1 MMHLKAKM
9 YLGKGNTNMKKQVG
23 KIMLC
28 LLTIIMVFLSFT
40 LSTKATDY
48 DLSQYISQVAL
59 EYEKDGSYIAYDQSA
74 LADQTK
80 LRFNITAALPKS
92 SLVVNNSIRLTMPDH
107 LALEDTVAPVNA
119 VYSYAG
125 ENHDYSRDGPIGS
138 YTVKDHQITVTINNP
153 QDDTLKVYLQINTT
167 LNQLTF
173 TNNEVTLAFS
183 APSTTITIKKAT
195 ETTEAQTNETQTTP
209 KTVKRAPLKANPNT
223 GAPEEI
229 PEEIKDNIDDKVKNG
244 LSGSYK
250 LVDTTNVTYH
260 ISNDSNY
267 CPININN
274 DVTIDLNGNKLQL
287 YDKTFFYIKSGKRLT
302 IIDSKA
308 NNYKLTATDA
318 ERVGHVS
325 NLKTEYDSQ
334 VDRAIP
340 TALDYYVTEPN
351 VNDRTK
357 TADTT
362 KKYIVDFTN
371 AGRIFS
377 ETSDTGGTDSTFM
390 IEKGGTLDF
399 KSGVAYNNTGPH
411 VVATHGS
418 NGSGTGTLNL
428 SGGYL
433 IGNRKGNVIWN
444 NAGNV
449 LNISGGVITNGYAEN
464 GGGIY
469 NNDANNSAT
478 GGGTINMTGGI
489 ITGNEAYHDGSDSKA
504 NRFSGGGIYMKSGIL
519 NISGNAY
526 ITNNRK
532 SEGISANNHFSV
544 HGGGGV
550 AADNDSQVNMSDGYV
565 TGNYSNEAGGGLY
578 IGYYS
583 QDSLSQLTLTGGII
597 ASNIAQ
603 TGEGG
608 GIRIGGSGRGVIRAT
623 SKDNPIYI
631 TNNTTNTGSKEGT
644 NESGGDWGGGG
655 IFVQENGQL
664 NIRNAIIT
672 ENHADGFGGG
682 VSACPTGNTSINTD
696 QGAAIYGNTAS
707 GQHYSRGSGAGSE
720 KKNEDYAAHEFYI
733 EKGRKDYQDYFLA
746 HAANV
751 GSYTIT
757 NGMLGGGSENYQG
770 SFDGNES
777 KEESPEA
784 GGAKFIGLTARPSRD
799 HIDNALAKA
808 STYISG
814 NHSHNHGGG
823 IMTNGMLTLGESN
836 EIYPSFYVEAYK
848 AFKLK
853 SALNSPDTNLPM
865 DNNQFKFAIYK
876 HTGDSTTPPQWD
888 GSKFTAGSG
897 TNTLVTEMGN
907 ETASKDQLGRI
918 YAAIPSFLYDKA
930 GDYTFYL
937 VEKDAEDTS
946 ITYDH
951 TIYKIQ
957 FTVNAH
963 QETVNNVLTT
973 TYSITDVKVKHIVD
987 GKENDVSDYTLNS
1000 TNSNLTLF
1008 NNKKEAFTNTEQS
1021 YGLQLT
1027 KKDADNNHV
1036 LAGAEFKLYQ
1046 FDDNYEDTSIN
1057 SIDIREVAKPLTTNE
1072 EGKLTFSSLRGDSLY
1087 YLKETKAPD
1096 QYQSSGPWVIKVNK
1110 DGTATFYDADC
1121 TENENITTLTRNK
1134 FNTFVN
1140 KESEKVLDKTGYV
1153 FDKEITNTFMYKL
1166 PDTGGSGIEQFYQA
1180 AFVLITLGLL
1190 VILVHYIKRR
1200 VVE

>member
-1 MMHLKAKM
+1 
-9 YLGKGNTNMKKQVG
+9 MKKQVG
-23 KIMLC
+23 KIILC
-28 LLTIIMVFLSFT
+28 LLTITMVFVNFT

-92 SLVVNNSIRLTMPDH
+92 SLDVNNSIRLTMPDH
-107 LALEDTVAPVNA
+107 LALEDTVAPVSA
-119 VYSYAG
+119 IYSYAG
-125 ENHDYSRDGPIGS
+125 ESHDYSRDGPIGS

-153 QDDTLKVYLQINTT
+153 QDDTLNVYLQINTT

-223 GAPEEI
+223 GDPI
-229 PEEIKDNIDDKVKNG
+229 MISGNINSLVDSG
-244 LSGSYK
+244 LSGSYQ
-250 LVDTTNVTYH
+250 LVDTTTIWN
-260 ISNDSNY
+260 NDGNDH
-267 CPININN
+267 PININN

-287 YDKTFFYIKSGKRLT
+287 YDGFYFDIKSGKRLT
-302 IIDSKA
+302 IIDSQA
-308 NNYKLTATDA
+308 VNYKPTATDA
-318 ERVGHVS
+318 EGVGHVS
-325 NLKTEYDSQ
+325 EPTIEMDTQ
-334 VDRAIP
+334 VGRAIP
-340 TALDYYVTEPN
+340 KALDYYVTEPN
-351 VNDRTK
+351 VNGT
-357 TADTT
+357 TTNDTT
-362 KKYIVDFTN
+362 KKYTVDFTN

-377 ETSDTGGTDSTFM
+377 ETGEVGNQDSTFM

-399 KSGVAYNNTGPH
+399 KSGVAYNTGPH
-411 VVATHGS
+411 IVATKGD
-418 NGSGTGTLNL
+418 GTGTATLNL

-433 IGNRKGNVIWN
+433 IGNDNNIGNHNNNVIWN

-469 NNDANNSAT
+469 NNDANNSGT
-478 GGGTINMTGGI
+478 GGGTINMTGGY
-489 ITGNEAYHDGSDSKA
+489 ITGNEAYSDGSDSKA

-519 NISGNAY
+519 NISGDAY
-526 ITNNRK
+526 ITNNTK
-532 SEGISANNHFSV
+532 SSGNSTFDHFSV

-550 AADNDSQVNMSDGYV
+550 AADNDSQVNMSGGYV
-565 TGNYSNEAGGGLY
+565 TGNDSNEAGGGLY

-583 QDSLSQLTLTGGII
+583 QDGLSQLTLTGGII
-597 ASNIAQ
+597 ASNVAQ

-623 SKDNPIYI
+623 TKDNPIYI
-631 TNNTTNTGSKEGT
+631 TNNTTNTGTGSNEGT

-655 IFVQENGQL
+655 IFIQQNGML
-664 NIRNAIIT
+664 NIMNAIIST
-672 ENHADGFGGG
+672 NTADGFGAG

-696 QGAAIYGNTAS
+696 QGAAIYDNTAN
-707 GQHYSRGSGAGSE
+707 GEHYSRGSGAGSE
-720 KKNEDYAAHEFYI
+720 KKNEDYVAHEFY
-733 EKGRKDYQDYFLA
+733 KNNGRTDYQDYFLA
-746 HAANV
+746 HAAND

-757 NGMLGGGSENYQG
+757 NGMLGGGSEEYQG
-770 SFDGNES
+770 TFINNKSYEQHYN
-777 KEESPEA
+777 A
-784 GGAKFIGLTARPSRD
+784 GGVEAKFIGLSAHPSNED
-799 HIDNALAKA
+799 VEKALAIA

-836 EIYPSFYVEAYK
+836 EIYPSFHVEAYK

-853 SALNSPDTNLPM
+853 SALDNTATNLPM

-876 HTGDSTTPPQWD
+876 HTGDSTTLPQWD
-888 GSKFTAGSG
+888 GNEFTAGSG
-897 TNTLVTEMGN
+897 TNEFVAEMGN
-907 ETASKDQLGRI
+907 EDADKDQLGRI
-918 YAAIPSFLYDKA
+918 YASIPNFLYDNA

-937 VEKDAEDTS
+937 VEKDSDDTS

-957 FTVNAH
+957 FTVYASG
-963 QETVNNVLTT
+963 TKIVNNVETT
-973 TYSITDVKVKHIVD
+973 TYSIKDVKVNRIVD
-987 GKENDVSDYTLNS
+987 GTRTENINHPYDSENS
-1000 TNSNLTLF
+1000 KLTLLS
-1008 NNKKEAFTNTEQS
+1008 NSEAAFKNTEQS

-1027 KKDADNNHV
+1027 KKDAENGRV

-1046 FDDNYEDTSIN
+1046 FADNYVDTSIN
-1057 SIDIREVAKPLTTNE
+1057 SIDISEVATLTTDV
-1072 EGKLTFSSLRGDSLY
+1072 EGKLTFSSLRGGSLY
-1087 YLKETKAPD
+1087 YLKETKAPN
-1096 QYQSSGPWVIKVNK
+1096 QYQSSGPWVIEVNK
-1110 DGTATFYDADC
+1110 DGTAQFYDADC
-1121 TENENITTLTRNK
+1121 TENENTTTLTRNDSK
-1134 FNTFVN
+1134 LFVN
-1140 KESEKVLDKTGYV
+1140 KKSEIVLDKTGYV
-1153 FDKEITNTFMYKL
+1153 FNKEITNTSIKYEL
-1166 PDTGGSGIEQFYQA
+1166 PDTGGSGIEQYYQA
-1180 AFVLITLGLL
+1180 AFVFIALGLL
-1190 VILVHYIKRR
+1190 VILVRYIKRR
-1200 VVE
+1200 VG

>member
-1 MMHLKAKM
+1 
-9 YLGKGNTNMKKQVG
+9 MKKQVG
-23 KIMLC
+23 KIILC
-28 LLTIIMVFLSFT
+28 LLTITMVFVNFT

-92 SLVVNNSIRLTMPDH
+92 SLDVNNSIRLTMPDH
-107 LALEDTVAPVNA
+107 LALEDTVAPVSA
-119 VYSYAG
+119 IYSYAG
-125 ENHDYSRDGPIGS
+125 ESHDYSRDGPIGS

-153 QDDTLKVYLQINTT
+153 QDDTLNVYLQINTT

-209 KTVKRAPLKANPNT
+209 KTVKRAPLKVNPNT
-223 GAPEEI
+223 DAPNKI
-229 PEEIKDNIDDKVKNG
+229 SGNINNLVKSG
-244 LSGSYK
+244 LSGSYQ
-250 LVDTTNVTYH
+250 LVGKTTVDKN
-260 ISNDSNY
+260 IGNIGS
-267 CPININN
+267 PINIDN

-287 YDKTFFYIKSGKRLT
+287 YDQTYFYIKSGKHLT
-302 IIDSKA
+302 IIDSQA
-308 NNYKLTATDA
+308 DNYKPTATDA
-318 ERVGHVS
+318 EGVG
-325 NLKTEYDSQ
+325 NLSSLTTEKDSE
-334 VDRAIP
+334 DNRNIP
-340 TALDYYVTEPN
+340 SILDYYVTEPN
-351 VNDRTK
+351 VNGTTTK
-357 TADTT
+357 TTDTT
-362 KKYIVDFTN
+362 KKYTVDFTN

-377 ETSDTGGTDSTFM
+377 ETGTVGNQDSTFM

-399 KSGVAYNNTGPH
+399 KSGVAYNDTGSH
-411 VVATHGS
+411 VVATKGD
-418 NGSGTGTLNL
+418 GAGTATLNL

-433 IGNRKGNVIWN
+433 IGNRSSNVIWN

-469 NNDANNSAT
+469 NNAADNSAT

-489 ITGNEAYHDGSDSKA
+489 ITGNEAYHDGNDSTA

-519 NISGNAY
+519 NISGDAY
-526 ITNNRK
+526 ITNNTK
-532 SEGISANNHFSV
+532 SSGKSTFDHFSV

-550 AADNDSQVNMSDGYV
+550 AADNDSQVNMSGGYV

-583 QDSLSQLTLTGGII
+583 QDGLSQLTLTGGII
-597 ASNIAQ
+597 ASNVAQ

-623 SKDNPIYI
+623 TKDNPIYI
-631 TNNTTNTGSKEGT
+631 TNNTTNTGSNEGT

-655 IFVQENGQL
+655 IFIQQNGML
-664 NIRNAIIT
+664 NIMNAIIST
-672 ENHADGFGGG
+672 NTADGFGAG

-696 QGAAIYGNTAS
+696 QGAAIYDNTAN
-707 GQHYSRGSGAGSE
+707 GEHYSRGSGAGSE
-720 KKNEDYAAHEFYI
+720 KKNEDYVAHEFY
-733 EKGRKDYQDYFLA
+733 KNNQRTDYQDYFLA

-757 NGMLGGGSENYQG
+757 NGMLGGGSEEYQG
-770 SFDGNES
+770 TFDNNKSYEQHYN
-777 KEESPEA
+777 A
-784 GGAKFIGLTARPSRD
+784 GGVEAKFIGLSAHPSNED
-799 HIDNALAKA
+799 VEKALAIA

-836 EIYPSFYVEAYK
+836 EIYPSFHVEAYK

-853 SALNSPDTNLPM
+853 SALDNTATNLPM
-865 DNNQFKFAIYK
+865 ANDQFKFAIYK
-876 HTGDSTTPPQWD
+876 HTGDSTTLPQWD
-888 GSKFTAGSG
+888 GNEFTAGSG
-897 TNTLVTEMGN
+897 TNEFVAEMGN
-907 ETASKDQLGRI
+907 EDADKDQLGRI
-918 YAAIPSFLYDKA
+918 YASIPNFLYDNA

-937 VEKDAEDTS
+937 VEKDSDDTS
-946 ITYDH
+946 ITYNH

-957 FTVNAH
+957 FTVYASG
-963 QETVNNVLTT
+963 TKIVNNVETT
-973 TYSITDVKVKHIVD
+973 TYSIKDIKVNRIVD
-987 GKENDVSDYTLNS
+987 GTRTENINHQYDSENS
-1000 TNSNLTLF
+1000 KLTLLS
-1008 NNKKEAFTNTEQS
+1008 NSEAAFKNTEQS

-1027 KKDADNNHV
+1027 KKDAENGRV
-1036 LAGAEFKLYQ
+1036 LAGAEFRLYQ
-1046 FDDNYEDTSIN
+1046 FADNYVDKSIN
-1057 SIDIREVAKPLTTNE
+1057 SIDISEVATLTTDVD
-1072 EGKLTFSSLRGDSLY
+1072 GKLTFDSLRGGNLY

-1096 QYQSSGPWVIKVNK
+1096 QYKSSGPWVIEVNK
-1110 DGTATFYDADC
+1110 DGTAKFYDADC
-1121 TENENITTLTRNK
+1121 TENENTTTLTRNDSK
-1134 FNTFVN
+1134 LFVN
-1140 KESEKVLDKTGYV
+1140 KESEIVLDKTGYV
-1153 FDKEITNTFMYKL
+1153 FNKEITNTSIKYKL
-1166 PDTGGSGIEQFYQA
+1166 PDTGGSGIEQYYQA
-1180 AFVLITLGLL
+1180 AFVFIALGLL
-1190 VILVHYIKRR
+1190 VILVRYIKRR
-1200 VVE
+1200 VG

>member
-1 MMHLKAKM
+1 
-9 YLGKGNTNMKKQVG
+9 MKKQVG
-23 KIMLC
+23 KIILC
-28 LLTIIMVFLSFT
+28 LLTITMVFVNFT

-92 SLVVNNSIRLTMPDH
+92 SLDVNNSIRLTMPDH
-107 LALEDTVAPVNA
+107 LALEDTVAPVSA
-119 VYSYAG
+119 IYSYAG
-125 ENHDYSRDGPIGS
+125 ESHDYSRDGPIGS

-153 QDDTLKVYLQINTT
+153 QDDTLNVYLQINTT

-173 TNNEVTLAFS
+173 TNNNEVTLAFS

-223 GAPEEI
+223 DAPTKI
-229 PEEIKDNIDDKVKNG
+229 HDNINGLVDSG
-244 LSGSYK
+244 LSGFYQ
-250 LVDTTNVTYH
+250 LDGTTTIWKNGD
-260 ISNDSNY
+260 NRA
-267 CPININN
+267 ININN

-287 YDKTFFYIKSGKRLT
+287 YDGFYFDIKSGKRLT
-302 IIDSKA
+302 IIDSQA
-308 NNYKLTATDA
+308 ENYKPTATDA
-318 ERVGHVS
+318 EGVGHVS
-325 NLKTEYDSQ
+325 EPTIEMDTQ

-340 TALDYYVTEPN
+340 KALGYYVTEPK
-351 VNDRTK
+351 VNDTK
-357 TADTT
+357 TKTTDTT
-362 KKYIVDFTN
+362 KKYTVDFTN

-377 ETSDTGGTDSTFM
+377 ETSSTSGRDSTFM

-399 KSGVAYNNTGPH
+399 KSGVAYNKGPH
-411 VVATHGS
+411 VVATKGD
-418 NGSGTGTLNL
+418 GTGTATLNL

-433 IGNRKGNVIWN
+433 IGYRNGNVIGNGNVIWN

-449 LNISGGVITNGYAEN
+449 LNISGGVITYGYAEN

-469 NNDANNSAT
+469 NNGTNNSAT

-519 NISGNAY
+519 NISGDAY
-526 ITNNRK
+526 ITNNTK
-532 SEGISANNHFSV
+532 SSGNSTFNHYSV

-550 AADNDSQVNMSDGYV
+550 AADNNSQVNISGGYV
-565 TGNYSNEAGGGLY
+565 TGNKSNEAGGGLY

-583 QDSLSQLTLTGGII
+583 QDGLAKLTLTGGVI
-597 ASNIAQ
+597 ASNIAE

-655 IFVQENGQL
+655 IFIQQNGML
-664 NIRNAIIT
+664 NIMNAIIST
-672 ENHADGFGGG
+672 NTADGFGAG

-696 QGAAIYGNTAS
+696 QGAAIYDNTAN
-707 GQHYSRGSGAGSE
+707 GKHYSRGSGAGSE
-720 KKNEDYAAHEFYI
+720 KKNEDYVAHEFY
-733 EKGRKDYQDYFLA
+733 KNNQRTNYQDYFLA

-757 NGMLGGGSENYQG
+757 NGMLGGGSEEYQG
-770 SFDGNES
+770 TFDNNKSYEQHYN
-777 KEESPEA
+777 A
-784 GGAKFIGLTARPSRD
+784 GGVEAKFIGLSAHPSNED
-799 HIDNALAKA
+799 VEKALAIA

-836 EIYPSFYVEAYK
+836 EIYPSFHVEAYK

-853 SALNSPDTNLPM
+853 SALDNTATNLPM

-876 HTGDSTTPPQWD
+876 HTGDSTTLPQWD
-888 GSKFTAGSG
+888 GNEFTAGSG
-897 TNTLVTEMGN
+897 TNEFVAEMGN
-907 ETASKDQLGRI
+907 EDADKDQLGRI
-918 YAAIPSFLYDKA
+918 YASIPNFLYDNA

-937 VEKDAEDTS
+937 VEKDSDDTS

-957 FTVNAH
+957 FTVYASG
-963 QETVNNVLTT
+963 TKIVNNVETT
-973 TYSITDVKVKHIVD
+973 TYSIKDIKVNRIVD
-987 GKENDVSDYTLNS
+987 GTRTENINHQYDSENS
-1000 TNSNLTLF
+1000 KLTLLS
-1008 NNKKEAFTNTEQS
+1008 NSEAAFKNTEQS

-1027 KKDADNNHV
+1027 KKDAENGRV
-1036 LAGAEFKLYQ
+1036 LAGAEFRLYQ
-1046 FDDNYEDTSIN
+1046 FADNYVDKSIN
-1057 SIDIREVAKPLTTNE
+1057 SIDISEVTTLTTDV
-1072 EGKLTFSSLRGDSLY
+1072 EGKLTFSSLRGGSLY
-1087 YLKETKAPD
+1087 YLKETKAPN
-1096 QYQSSGPWVIKVNK
+1096 QYQSSGPWVIEVNK
-1110 DGTATFYDADC
+1110 DGTAQFYDADC
-1121 TENENITTLTRNK
+1121 TENENTTNLTRNDSK
-1134 FNTFVN
+1134 LFVN
-1140 KESEKVLDKTGYV
+1140 KESEIVLDKTGYV
-1153 FDKEITNTFMYKL
+1153 FNKEITNTSIKYKL
-1166 PDTGGSGIEQFYQA
+1166 PDTGGSGIEQYYQA
-1180 AFVLITLGLL
+1180 AFVLIALGLL
-1190 VILVHYIKRR
+1190 VILVRYIKRR
-1200 VVE
+1200 VV

>member
-1 MMHLKAKM
+1 
-9 YLGKGNTNMKKQVG
+9 MKKQVG
-23 KIMLC
+23 KIILC
-28 LLTIIMVFLSFT
+28 LLTITMVFVNFT

-92 SLVVNNSIRLTMPDH
+92 SLDVNNSIRLTMPDH
-107 LALEDTVAPVNA
+107 LALEDTVAPVSA
-119 VYSYAG
+119 IYSYAG
-125 ENHDYSRDGPIGS
+125 ESHDYSRDGPIGS

-153 QDDTLKVYLQINTT
+153 QDDTLNVYLQINTT

-209 KTVKRAPLKANPNT
+209 KTVKRAPLKANSNT
-223 GAPEEI
+223 DAPTKI
-229 PEEIKDNIDDKVKNG
+229 HDNINGLVDSG
-244 LSGSYK
+244 LSGFYQ
-250 LVDTTNVTYH
+250 LDGTTTIWN
-260 ISNDSNY
+260 NDGNDH
-267 CPININN
+267 PININN

-287 YDKTFFYIKSGKRLT
+287 YDGFYFDIKSGKRLT
-302 IIDSKA
+302 IIDSQAKE
-308 NNYKLTATDA
+308 YTPTVTDA
-318 ERVGHVS
+318 EGVGHVS
-325 NLKTEYDSQ
+325 KPTIEMDTQ

-340 TALDYYVTEPN
+340 KTLDYYVTEPK
-351 VNDRTK
+351 VNDTK
-357 TADTT
+357 TKTTDTT
-362 KKYIVDFTN
+362 KKYTVDFTN

-377 ETSDTGGTDSTFM
+377 ETTSFGGRDSTFM

-399 KSGVAYNNTGPH
+399 KSGVAYNTGPH
-411 VVATHGS
+411 VVATKGD
-418 NGSGTGTLNL
+418 GTGTATLNL

-433 IGNRKGNVIWN
+433 IGGYLIDKRNDNVIGNRNPNGNVIWN

-449 LNISGGVITNGYAEN
+449 LNISGGVITYGYAEN

-469 NNDANNSAT
+469 NDANNSAT

-489 ITGNEAYHDGSDSKA
+489 ITGNEAYNDGDDSTA
-504 NRFSGGGIYMKSGIL
+504 NRYSGGGIYMKSGTL
-519 NISGNAY
+519 KISGDAY

-532 SEGISANNHFSV
+532 SLGASSGTHFSL

-550 AADNDSQVNMSDGYV
+550 AADNDSQVNMSGGYV

-583 QDSLSQLTLTGGII
+583 QDGLAKLTLTGGVI
-597 ASNIAQ
+597 ASNIAE

-631 TNNTTNTGSKEGT
+631 TNNKTNTGGEQQ
-644 NESGGDWGGGG
+644 ESGDWGGGG
-655 IFVQENGQL
+655 IFVQQNGQL
-664 NIRNAIIT
+664 HIMNSIIT
-672 ENHADGFGGG
+672 ANTADGFGAG

-696 QGAAIYGNTAS
+696 QGAAIYNNTAN
-707 GQHYSRGSGAGSE
+707 GTYYSRGSGT
-720 KKNEDYAAHEFYI
+720 KTEDALAYEFYQQNTN
-733 EKGRKDYQDYFLA
+733 RKDYQDYFLA
-746 HAANV
+746 HADKSK
-751 GSYTIT
+751 SYSVT
-757 NGMLGGGSENYQG
+757 NAMLGGGSENYSGTFNNNASEEQEWISG
-770 SFDGNES
+770 SL
-777 KEESPEA
+777 KA
-784 GGAKFIGLTARPSRD
+784 YFIGLSAAPSD
-799 HIDNALAKA
+799 VDKEKALNAA

-853 SALNSPDTNLPM
+853 SALDNTDTNLPM

-876 HTGDSTTPPQWD
+876 HTGDSTTLPQWD
-888 GSKFTAGSG
+888 GNKFTAGSG
-897 TNTLVTEMGN
+897 TNELVAEYFN
-907 ETASKDQLGRI
+907 EAADKNHLGKI
-918 YAAIPSFLYDKA
+918 YGTIPNFLYDNA

-957 FTVNAH
+957 FTVYASG
-963 QETVNNVLTT
+963 TKLVNNVETT
-973 TYSITDVKVKHIVD
+973 KYSIKNVRVNRIVD
-987 GKENDVSDYTLNS
+987 GTRTEDINHQYDNENSK
-1000 TNSNLTLF
+1000 LTLLS
-1008 NNKKEAFTNTEQS
+1008 NSEAAFKNTEQS
-1021 YGLQLT
+1021 YGLQIT
-1027 KKDADNNHV
+1027 KKDAENDRV
-1036 LAGAEFKLYQ
+1036 LAGAKFKLYQ
-1046 FDDNYEDTSIN
+1046 FADNYVDTSIN
-1057 SIDIREVAKPLTTNE
+1057 SIDISKVE
-1072 EGKLTFSSLRGDSLY
+1072 EKQTDADGKLTFDSLRGGNLY

-1096 QYQSSGPWVIKVNK
+1096 QYKSSGPWVIKVNK
-1110 DGTATFYDADC
+1110 DGTAKFYDADC
-1121 TENENITTLTRNK
+1121 TENENTTTLTRNK
-1134 FNTFVN
+1134 SKTFVKEENGKELGKNGNVFNT
-1140 KESEKVLDKTGYV
+1140 
-1153 FDKEITNTFMYKL
+1153 EITNTSIKYKL
-1166 PDTGGSGIEQFYQA
+1166 PDTGGSGIDQYYQA
-1180 AFVLITLGLL
+1180 AFVFIALGLL
-1190 VILVHYIKRR
+1190 VILVRYIKRR
-1200 VVE
+1200 VV

>member
-1 MMHLKAKM
+1 
-9 YLGKGNTNMKKQVG
+9 MKKQVG
-23 KIMLC
+23 KIILC
-28 LLTIIMVFLSFT
+28 LLTITMVFVNFT

-48 DLSQYISQVAL
+48 DLSQYITQVAL

-74 LADQTK
+74 LVDQTK
-80 LRFNITAALPKS
+80 LRFNITATLPKS
-92 SLVVNNSIRLTMPDH
+92 SLDVNNSIRLTLPDH
-107 LALEDTVAPVNA
+107 LALEDTVAPVSTI
-119 VYSYAG
+119 YSYAG
-125 ENHDYSRDGPIGS
+125 ESHDYSRDGPIGF

-153 QDDTLKVYLQINTT
+153 QDDNLNVYLQINTT

-223 GAPEEI
+223 DAPNKI
-229 PEEIKDNIDDKVKNG
+229 SGDINNLVKSG
-244 LSGSYK
+244 LSGFYQLAGK
-250 LVDTTNVTYH
+250 TYVNGYIGEH
-260 ISNDSNY
+260 RNGSLA
-267 CPININN
+267 ININN

-287 YDKTFFYIKSGKRLT
+287 YNGTYFYIERGGHLT

-308 NNYKLTATDA
+308 NTYQPEQKATTDRKGNISTVDKNAQGDEDDRAVPIKLT
-318 ERVGHVS
+318 
-325 NLKTEYDSQ
+325 
-334 VDRAIP
+334 
-340 TALDYYVTEPN
+340 YYVTEPN
-351 VNDRTK
+351 VNGT
-357 TADTT
+357 TTTDTT
-362 KKYIVDFTN
+362 KKYEVDFSH

-377 ETSDTGGTDSTFM
+377 ETSNNGGADSTFM

-399 KSGVAYNNTGPH
+399 ESGVAYNTGPH
-411 VVATHGS
+411 VVATHGT

-433 IGNRKGNVIWN
+433 IGNRNGNVIWN

-449 LNISGGVITNGYAEN
+449 LSISGGVITNGCAEN

-469 NNDANNSAT
+469 NNGTNNGAT

-489 ITGNEAYHDGSDSKA
+489 ITGNEAYRDGNDSTA

-519 NISGNAY
+519 NISGAAY
-526 ITNNRK
+526 ITNNTK
-532 SEGISANNHFSV
+532 SSGNSTFNHFSV

-550 AADNDSQVNMSDGYV
+550 AADNDSQVNMSGGYV

-583 QDSLSQLTLTGGII
+583 QAGFAKLTYTGGII

-608 GIRIGGSGRGVIRAT
+608 GIRIGGSGRGAIRAA
-623 SKDNPIYI
+623 SKNNPIYI
-631 TNNTTNTGSKEGT
+631 TNNTTNTGSNEGT
-644 NESGGDWGGGG
+644 DESGGDWGGGG
-655 IFVQENGQL
+655 IFIQQNGML
-664 NIRNAIIT
+664 NIMNAIIST
-672 ENHADGFGGG
+672 NTADGFGAG

-696 QGAAIYGNTAS
+696 QGAAIYDNTAY
-707 GQHYSRGSGAGSE
+707 GVHYSRGSGAGSE
-720 KKNEDYAAHEFYI
+720 KKNEDYAAYVFYSTRN
-733 EKGRKDYQDYFLA
+733 KSYKDYFLA
-746 HAANV
+746 HAANS

-757 NGMLGGGSENYQG
+757 NGMLGGGSEGYTGTFNNNQSYEQV
-770 SFDGNES
+770 FN
-777 KEESPEA
+777 A
-784 GGAKFIGLTARPSRD
+784 GGVDAKFIGLSANPSQD
-799 HIDNALAKA
+799 DINKALAIA

-814 NHSHNHGGG
+814 NYSHNHGGG

-836 EIYPSFYVEAYK
+836 EIYPSFHVEAYK

-853 SALNSPDTNLPM
+853 SALDNTDTNLPM

-876 HTGDSTTPPQWD
+876 HTGDSTTLPQWD
-888 GSKFTAGSG
+888 GNEFTAGSG
-897 TNTLVTEMGN
+897 TNEFVAEMGN
-907 ETASKDQLGRI
+907 EDADKNQLGRI
-918 YAAIPSFLYDKA
+918 YASIPNFLYDNA

-937 VEKDAEDTS
+937 VEKDTDDTR

-957 FTVNAH
+957 FTVYASGKK
-963 QETVNNVLTT
+963 TVNNVETT
-973 TYSITDVKVKHIVD
+973 TYSIKDVKVNRIVD
-987 GKENDVSDYTLNS
+987 GTRTENINHQYDSENS
-1000 TNSNLTLF
+1000 KLTLLS
-1008 NNKKEAFTNTEQS
+1008 NSEAAFKNTEQS

-1027 KKDADNNHV
+1027 KKDAENGRV

-1046 FDDNYEDTSIN
+1046 FADNYVDTSIN
-1057 SIDIREVAKPLTTNE
+1057 SIDISEVATMTTDE
-1072 EGKLTFSSLRGDSLY
+1072 KGKLTFSSLRGGSLY

-1110 DGTATFYDADC
+1110 DGTAKFYDADC
-1121 TENENITTLTRNK
+1121 TENENTTTLTRNDSK
-1134 FNTFVN
+1134 LFVN
-1140 KESEKVLDKTGYV
+1140 KESEIVLDKTGFV
-1153 FDKEITNTFMYKL
+1153 FNKEITNTSIKYKL
-1166 PDTGGSGIEQFYQA
+1166 PDTGGSGIEQYYQA
-1180 AFVLITLGLL
+1180 ALVLIALGAL
-1190 VILVHYIKRR
+1190 VILVRYIKRR
-1200 VVE
+1200 VV

>member
-1 MMHLKAKM
+1 
-9 YLGKGNTNMKKQVG
+9 
-23 KIMLC
+23 MLC
-28 LLTIIMVFLSFT
+28 LLTIIMVFLNFT

-107 LALEDTVAPVNA
+107 LALEDTVAPVSA
-119 VYSYAG
+119 IYSYAG
-125 ENHDYSRDGPIGS
+125 ENHDYSHDGPIGS
-138 YTVKDHQITVTINNP
+138 YTVKDHQMTVTINNP
-153 QDDTLKVYLQINTT
+153 QDDTLYVYLQINTT
-167 LNQLTF
+167 INQLTF

-183 APSTTITIKKAT
+183 APSTTITIKKAA
-195 ETTEAQTNETQTTP
+195 ETAGAQTNETQTTP
-209 KTVKRAPLKANPNT
+209 KTVKRAPLKANSNTDAPNKIS
-223 GAPEEI
+223 G
-229 PEEIKDNIDDKVKNG
+229 NINDLVKSG
-244 LSGSYK
+244 LSGSYQ
-250 LVDTTNVTYH
+250 LVDKTTV
-260 ISNDSNY
+260 NDNIGKT
-267 CPININN
+267 ININN

-287 YDKTFFYIKSGKRLT
+287 YSGTYFYIKSGKHLT

-308 NNYKLTATDA
+308 DYYKPTTNADNPTATNA
-318 ERVGHVS
+318 AGVGNPS
-325 NLKTEYDSQ
+325 SLTTEKDSQ
-334 VDRAIP
+334 DDRNIP
-340 TALDYYVTEPN
+340 SILNYYVTEPN
-351 VNDRTK
+351 VNSK
-357 TADTT
+357 TTTDTT
-362 KKYIVDFTN
+362 KKYTVDFSQ
-371 AGRIFS
+371 AGRIYS
-377 ETSDTGGTDSTFM
+377 ETSGTGGEDSTFM

-399 KSGVAYNNTGPH
+399 ESGVAYNNTGPH

-433 IGNRKGNVIWN
+433 IGNRSSNVIWN

-449 LNISGGVITNGYAEN
+449 LNISGGVITNGCADN

-469 NNDANNSAT
+469 NNGTNNGAT

-489 ITGNEAYHDGSDSKA
+489 ITGNEAYHDGIDSVN

-550 AADNDSQVNMSDGYV
+550 AADNDSQVNMSGGYV

-578 IGYYS
+578 IGYFS
-583 QDSLSQLTLTGGII
+583 QGGFANLTLTGGII
-597 ASNIAQ
+597 ASNVAQ

-608 GIRIGGSGRGVIRAT
+608 GIRIGGSGRGDISAVKSSNT
-623 SKDNPIYI
+623 IYI
-631 TNNTTNTGSKEGT
+631 TNNKTYTGLNEGT
-644 NESGGDWGGGG
+644 YGTGDWGGGG

-696 QGAAIYGNTAS
+696 QGAAIYSNTAN
-707 GQHYSRGSGAGSE
+707 GEHYSRGSGAGTE
-720 KKNEDYAAHEFYI
+720 NKNEDYAAY
-733 EKGRKDYQDYFLA
+733 KYYKNNNNTNYQDYFLA
-746 HAANV
+746 HKASV
-751 GSYTIT
+751 GSYTIK
-757 NGMLGGGSENYQG
+757 NGMLGGGSEGYKG
-770 SFDGNES
+770 TFKDGQSYEQHYNADGVE
-777 KEESPEA
+777 
-784 GGAKFIGLTARPSRD
+784 AKFIGLSAVPSD
-799 HIDNALAKA
+799 ADKEKALKAA

-814 NHSHNHGGG
+814 NQSHNHGGG

-836 EIYPSFYVEAYK
+836 EIYPSFHVEAYK

-853 SALNSPDTNLPM
+853 SALDNTDTNLPM

-876 HTGDSTTPPQWD
+876 HTGDSTTLPQWD
-888 GSKFTAGSG
+888 GNEFTAGSG
-897 TNTLVTEMGN
+897 TNEFVAEMGN
-907 ETASKDQLGRI
+907 EDADKDQLGRI
-918 YAAIPSFLYDKA
+918 YASIPNFLYDNA

-937 VEKDAEDTS
+937 VEKDSDDTS

-957 FTVNAH
+957 FTVYASGTK
-963 QETVNNVLTT
+963 TVNNVETT
-973 TYSITDVKVKHIVD
+973 TYSIKDVKVKHIVN
-987 GKENDVSDYTLNS
+987 GNENSVDYTFN
-1000 TNSNLTLF
+1000 NSNLTLF
-1008 NNKKEAFTNTEQS
+1008 NNAKEAFKNTEQS
-1021 YGLQLT
+1021 YGLQIT
-1027 KKDADNNHV
+1027 KKDAENSRV

-1057 SIDIREVAKPLTTNE
+1057 SIDIREVKTLTKNE
-1072 EGKLTFSSLRGDSLY
+1072 DGKLTFNSLRGENLY

-1110 DGTATFYDADC
+1110 DGTANFYDADC
-1121 TENENITTLTRNK
+1121 TENESTTTLTRN
-1134 FNTFVN
+1134 NSHTFV
-1140 KESEKVLDKTGYV
+1140 KEGNVLNLVNLGKNDNV
-1153 FDKEITNTFMYKL
+1153 FITEITDTSIKYKL

-1180 AFVLITLGLL
+1180 AFVLIALGLL